1 MAWNA
6 NDSRGA
12 SMKRYD
18 ATNSIRVVVTPEQK
32 QWLRSE
38 ATGMQSMSDVVRRII
53 KQSMDLDARGILP
66 TTGYRDQA

>member
-1 MAWNA
+1 MAWDA

-32 QWLRSE
+32 QWLRSK
-38 ATGMQSMSDVVRRII
+38 AVNMQTISDVIRALIR
-53 KQSMDLDARGILP
+53 DAMSV
-66 TTGYRDQA
+66 TK

>member
-18 ATNSIRVVVTPEQK
+18 ATNSIRVVLTTEQK
-32 QWLRSE
+32 QWLRSQSVQ
-38 ATGMQSMSDVVRRII
+38 MQTISDVVRKLI
-53 KQSMDLDARGILP
+53 Q
-66 TTGYRDQA
+66 QAMAAG

>member
-32 QWLRSE
+32 QWLRSK
-38 ATGMQSMSDVVRRII
+38 AVNMQTISDVIRALIRD
-53 KQSMDLDARGILP
+53 SMP
-66 TTGYRDQA
+66 SQK

>member
-32 QWLRSE
+32 QWLRSK
-38 ATGMQSMSDVVRRII
+38 AVNMQTISDVIRALIR
-53 KQSMDLDARGILP
+53 DAMPI
-66 TTGYRDQA
+66 TK

>member
-18 ATNSIRVVVTPEQK
+18 ATNSIRVVLTTEQK
-32 QWLRSE
+32 QWLRSQ
-38 ATGMQSMSDVVRRII
+38 AVQMQTISDVVRRLI
-53 KQSMDLDARGILP
+53 Q
-66 TTGYRDQA
+66 QAMAAG

>member
-32 QWLRSE
+32 QWLRSK
-38 ATGMQSMSDVVRRII
+38 AVNMQTISDVIRALIR
-53 KQSMDLDARGILP
+53 DAMPL
-66 TTGYRDQA
+66 QK

>member
-32 QWLRSE
+32 QWLRSK
-38 ATGMQSMSDVVRRII
+38 AVNMQTISDVIRALIR
-53 KQSMDLDARGILP
+53 DAMP
-66 TTGYRDQA
+66 VTK

>member
-32 QWLRSE
+32 QWLRSK
-38 ATGMQSMSDVVRRII
+38 AVNMQTISDVMRALIR
-53 KQSMDLDARGILP
+53 DAMP
-66 TTGYRDQA
+66 SQK

>member
-18 ATNSIRVVVTPEQK
+18 ATNSIRVVVAPEQK
-32 QWLRSE
+32 QWLRSQ
-38 ATGMQSMSDVVRRII
+38 AKQMQTISDVVRKLI
-53 KQSMDLDARGILP
+53 Q
-66 TTGYRDQA
+66 QAMAAG

>member
-1 MAWNA
+1 MAWDA

-38 ATGMQSMSDVVRRII
+38 AVNMQTISDVIRALIR
-53 KQSMDLDARGILP
+53 DAMP
-66 TTGYRDQA
+66 PQK

>member
-1 MAWNA
+1 
-6 NDSRGA
+6 
-12 SMKRYD
+12 MKRYD
-18 ATNSIRVVVTPEQK
+18 SSRMIRVVLTPEQK
-32 QWLRSE
+32 QWLQSQ